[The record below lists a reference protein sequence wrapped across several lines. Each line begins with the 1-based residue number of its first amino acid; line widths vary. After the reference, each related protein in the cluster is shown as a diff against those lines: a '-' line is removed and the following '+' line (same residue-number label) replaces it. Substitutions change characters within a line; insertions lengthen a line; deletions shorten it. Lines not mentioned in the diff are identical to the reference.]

1 MEELFEFVSKG
12 KKIKAGIR
20 VEGKFGPL
28 VANPE
33 AEPGKKSRRIL
44 SNATGTVLEAI
55 DAKKWLVKRDQDL
68 EVISVCTCI
77 IRIIYNAVG
86 VPTDEVENEV
96 SNITL

>member
-1 MEELFEFVSKG
+1 MSKG
-12 KKIKAGIR
+12 KKIKAGIC

-33 AEPGKKSRRIL
+33 AEPGKKSRRIR

-68 EVISVCTCI
+68 EVIGVRTCI
-77 IRIIYNAVG
+77 MRIIDNAVG

-96 SNITL
+96 SNIIL